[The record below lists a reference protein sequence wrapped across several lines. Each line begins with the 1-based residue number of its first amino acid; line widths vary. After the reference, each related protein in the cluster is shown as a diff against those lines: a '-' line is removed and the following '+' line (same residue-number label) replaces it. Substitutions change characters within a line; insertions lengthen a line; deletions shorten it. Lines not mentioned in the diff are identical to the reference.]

1 LGDSCIT
8 ILDWQLS
15 AHMESRI
22 ITTRD
27 GSRSVFSDRFQQ
39 HYHNIAGALTES
51 RNVFFDNIGLT
62 RALSEH
68 RDITL
73 VEVGFGTGLHVAL
86 LECMRKR
93 TGSRSQV
100 HYYSVEKFPLAGD
113 VVSGMGFGRIG
124 PGLDKVVG
132 DIAGE
137 LHRARDGISV
147 CVTLTRDQE
156 PVEQPGEAP
165 RKHVST
171 GGEREEVEDVS
182 VDETVGMKVA
192 GLLGEC
198 KDRPYVEHTAPDND
212 PPPQGMPYTRVE
224 VYRGDFHDWDLSVLN
239 RKADFILHD
248 AFSPDANPDL
258 WTVSTFRKLL
268 QAAGPQAML
277 GTYCSATKARAAMLL
292 AGWHVG
298 RVPGPPGKREVTVAS
313 PDEAMLRDFKRVNE
327 ALLMDRFREEL

>member
-1 LGDSCIT
+1 M
-8 ILDWQLS
+8 
-15 AHMESRI
+15 ASRI

-51 RNVFFDNIGLT
+51 RNVFFDNTGLS
-62 RALSEH
+62 RALSGH

-100 HYYSVEKFPLAGD
+100 HYYSVEKFPLAED
-113 VVSGMGFGRIG
+113 VVRGMDFGRIC
-124 PGLDKVVG
+124 PGLDKIVG

-137 LHRARDGISV
+137 LHRARDGSSV
-147 CVTLTRDQE
+147 CVTLTRDQDSDGHT
-156 PVEQPGEAP
+156 EQGLKVKKSGVDGNGQNEAP
-165 RKHVST
+165 ADLAKHKNS
-171 GGEREEVEDVS
+171 GG
-182 VDETVGMKVA
+182 KVA

-198 KDRPYVEHTAPDND
+198 KDRPYVEHTAPVND

-239 RKADFILHD
+239 RKADVILHD

-258 WTVSTFRKLL
+258 WTVPTFRKLL

-313 PDEAMLRDFKRVNE
+313 PDETMLAEFKRVNE
-327 ALLMDRFREEL
+327 ALLMDRFREELT